1 MISIPRVA
9 DRDKIVPEGASVA
22 RCSIV
27 PMGGRKVKKR
37 WSQRVNVMVDF
48 VVD

>member
-1 MISIPRVA
+1 MILILSVA

-22 RCSIV
+22 RCSNV

-37 WSQRVNVMVDF
+37 WIRRVNVMVDF
-48 VVD
+48 GVD